1 MEPMDQTGVKN
12 RNPGTA
18 LPEPVARPILASDR
32 PWRRV
37 PPGVAARRWKQADRV
52 PVVTL

>member
-1 MEPMDQTGVKN
+1 MEPMDQQGTQD

-32 PWRRV
+32 PWRRM
-37 PPGVAARRWKQADRV
+37 PPGVAARRWKRADRV
-52 PVVTL
+52 PVAAL